1 MCHPLAFS
9 LSQGPVAL
17 RPLGAADAPT
27 LLRWLTD
34 PRVLEYWEGPSA
46 VFTPQR
52 IQGDFY
58 EDPDPTSR
66 CVVQWEGQDVG
77 YVQAYPLDGAG
88 LVEYDLAPTGE
99 TVWGLDQFI
108 AEPDLWGK
116 GVGRRF
122 LRLLC
127 GHLFSQQRVNR
138 IVLDPHVDNERA
150 IRCYEACG
158 FRKQKLLPRHE
169 MHDGVLVDCRLMAC
183 TPASFVPGPPED

>member
-1 MCHPLAFS
+1 M
-9 LSQGPVAL
+9 
-17 RPLGAADAPT
+17 
-27 LLRWLTD
+27 
-34 PRVLEYWEGPSA
+34 
-46 VFTPQR
+46 
-52 IQGDFY
+52 
-58 EDPDPTSR
+58 
-66 CVVQWEGQDVG
+66 G

-88 LVEYDLAPTGE
+88 LVEYGLAPTGE

-169 MHDGVLVDCRLMAC
+169 MHDGVLVDCWLMAC